1 MEINMRKWNYD
12 FQVPEKKKVRVI
24 IHTDAKN
31 EADDQYAIAHHLMT
45 DKIIVKG
52 IVGAHF
58 ENGFNSYG
66 HGETAKASVAEVNK
80 ILDLMDLTGDYPVL
94 LGSGL
99 PMVDEQTPADTEGA
113 RFIIKEAMKDDPK
126 PLFIAC
132 QGSLTDVASAI
143 LLEPAIC
150 ERMTIIWIGGGN
162 YPEGGFEF
170 NLKQDIAA
178 ANVIFKSKVPV
189 WQVPIDVYKQMSV
202 TLAELQLHVKP
213 HGRIGKY
220 LFEQMVEFND
230 RAGNFDHI
238 WPHGEIWGLGDSP
251 TVGLLLYENE
261 RTDVYDMVSA
271 PTVDYETMSYIHGQG
286 NREIR
291 VYKDANARLT
301 LADFFAKMAINFPEQ
316 DS

>member
-1 MEINMRKWNYD
+1 MRKWNYD

-52 IVGAHF
+52 IVGGHF
-58 ENGFNSYG
+58 ENGFNPYG
-66 HGETAKASVAEVNK
+66 HGKTAEASVAEVNK

-99 PMVDEQTPADTEGA
+99 PMADEQTPADTEGA
-113 RFIIKEAMKDDPK
+113 RFIIEEAMKDDPK

-178 ANVIFKSKVPV
+178 ANVVFQSKVPV
-189 WQVPIDVYKQMSV
+189 WQVPMGVYKQMSV
-202 TLAELQLHVKP
+202 TLAELQLNVKP

-220 LFEQMVEFND
+220 LFEQMVAFND
-230 RAGNFDHI
+230 KAGNSDYH

-251 TVGLLLYENE
+251 TVGLLLFESE
-261 RTDVYDMVSA
+261 KTDVFDMVPA
-271 PTVDYETMSYIHGQG
+271 PTVDYETMSYIHGQD

-301 LADFFAKMAINFPEQ
+301 LSDFFAKMAINFPEQ